1 MRSRLRTSGC
11 RRMRSRLRVGR
22 GFSAGCSLL
31 ARRWLR
37 TSCSRLGLC
46 WAGLPG
52 FRCLILSCLV
62 LAGASCRRLILGC
75 LVLARASRS
84 CLILSRLVLAGAS
97 CRRLILGCLVLV
109 RASRSCLILSCLVF
123 VCASCCR
130 LIRSYLVLGHL
141 VLIRTSCSRR
151 PIPGRFVF
159 TGASCGCFVPS
170 RFVLVCASR
179 ASCRGLTLSRLA
191 RGRLVRRSRLLGR
204 YHPMAAKL
212 RRLGSRSNSW
222 PAMIDGCQ

>member
-1 MRSRLRTSGC
+1 M
-11 RRMRSRLRVGR
+11 GR

-52 FRCLILSCLV
+52 FRCLIVSCLV

-84 CLILSRLVLAGAS
+84 CFIFSRLVLVRASCSCLVRSRSVLAGAS

-159 TGASCGCFVPS
+159 TGASCGCFIPS
-170 RFVLVCASR
+170 RFVFVCASR
-179 ASCRGLTLSRLA
+179 ASCRGFTLGRLA